1 LNAKWGKHYWECP
14 SPDNEVEFFYLLQK
28 LGKTLIIDLM
38 TLFHM
43 LTQTTLKA
51 SRQWLG
57 RLGLVNEHKQG
68 GENVLIPIC
77 ALNVSHLTGIKKHLL
92 ALSAQDRY
100 LRFGY
105 AANDEQIKRYVDGLN
120 FQRDEIY
127 GIFNRNLDI
136 VAMAHLAI
144 IKEPDRTSKAEF
156 GVSVKATARGRGYGA
171 HLFERAVMHAR
182 NEKIS
187 EILIHALSE
196 NAPMIHI
203 ARKSG
208 AILERDGSETEAYL
222 RLPKRDLDSRVTELL
237 VDQFAKANYSVK
249 EDAKRFWDFLAK
261 VDEIRQGVR
270 AGRHQSAE

>member
-1 LNAKWGKHYWECP
+1 
-14 SPDNEVEFFYLLQK
+14 
-28 LGKTLIIDLM
+28 M

-43 LTQTTLKA
+43 LTKTTLKA
-51 SRQWLG
+51 SRQWLD
-57 RLGLVNEHKQG
+57 RLGLAQKQMQG
-68 GENVLIPIC
+68 GEGVLIPIC
-77 ALNVSHLTGIKKHLL
+77 ALNGSHLPGIKKHLL
-92 ALSAQDRY
+92 ALCAQDRY

-105 AANDEQIKRYVDGLN
+105 AANDEQIHRYVDGLN

-127 GIFNRNLDI
+127 GIFNRHLNI

-144 IKEPDRTSKAEF
+144 IKESDRSSKAEF
-156 GVSVKATARGRGYGA
+156 GVSVKAAARGRGYGA
-171 HLFERAVMHAR
+171 RLFERAVIHAR
-182 NEKIS
+182 NENIS

-208 AILERDGSETEAYL
+208 AVLARDGSETEAYL

-249 EDAKRFWDFLAK
+249 KDAKRFWDFLAK